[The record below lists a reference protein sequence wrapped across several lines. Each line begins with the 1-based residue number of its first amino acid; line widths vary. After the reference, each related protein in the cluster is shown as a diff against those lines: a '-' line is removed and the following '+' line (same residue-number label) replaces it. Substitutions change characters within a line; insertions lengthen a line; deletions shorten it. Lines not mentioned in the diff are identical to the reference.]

1 MDITVLNSIKKIL
14 IGMGIY
20 DIVVLVIL
28 FVIRKAS
35 FSTIGGLLAGSI
47 ISVIALLML
56 TKNVVDLVDKDKGKA
71 SVGAV
76 FGYLLRL
83 SLYAAILIFAAV
95 TEYISIYTVAVG
107 LISTSLV
114 IKAQN
119 LVLKKNRRKEE

>member
-95 TEYISIYTVAVG
+95 TEYISIYTVPVG

>member
-1 MDITVLNSIKKIL
+1 MDSAVLGSIKKIL

-35 FSTIGGLLAGSI
+35 FSTIGGLLAGSV
-47 ISVIALLML
+47 ISVVALLML
-56 TKNVVDLVDKDKGKA
+56 TKNVVDLVDKDKGRA
-71 SVGAV
+71 SIAAV

-83 SLYAAILIFAAV
+83 SLYAAILIFAAI

-114 IKAQN
+114 IKAQS
-119 LVLKKNRRKEE
+119 LVFKKNRRKEE

>member
-1 MDITVLNSIKKIL
+1 MDSAVLGSIKKIL

-35 FSTIGGLLAGSI
+35 FSTIGGLLAGSV
-47 ISVIALLML
+47 ISVVALLML

-71 SVGAV
+71 SIAAV

-83 SLYAAILIFAAV
+83 SLYAAILIFAAI

-114 IKAQN
+114 IKAQS
-119 LVLKKNRRKEE
+119 LVFKKNRGKEE

>member
-1 MDITVLNSIKKIL
+1 MDRGVLDSIKKIL
-14 IGMGIY
+14 IGIGVY

-28 FVIRKAS
+28 FLIKKAS
-35 FSTIGGLLAGSI
+35 FSTIGGLIAGSAVSI
-47 ISVIALLML
+47 IALLML
-56 TKNVVDLVDKDKGKA
+56 TKNVLDLVDKDKGKA

>member
-56 TKNVVDLVDKDKGKA
+56 TKSVVDLVDKDKGKA

>member
-28 FVIRKAS
+28 FVIRKAF

>member
-28 FVIRKAS
+28 FVIRKAF

-47 ISVIALLML
+47 VSVIALLML

>member
-1 MDITVLNSIKKIL
+1 LDITVLNSIKKIL

>member
-20 DIVVLVIL
+20 DIVFLVIL

>member
-28 FVIRKAS
+28 FLIRKAS

>member
-1 MDITVLNSIKKIL
+1 MDSIVLDSIKKIL
-14 IGMGIY
+14 IGIGIY

-35 FSTIGGLLAGSI
+35 FSMIGGLLAGSA
-47 ISVIALLML
+47 ISVIALFML

-71 SVGAV
+71 SVSAV

-95 TEYISIYTVAVG
+95 TKYISIYTVAVG